1 MNTDLRTLRAVAVDL
16 DGTTLKNDSTMGE
29 RTVAALRACADRG
42 IAVLIATG
50 RSPVAAEPFRAAM
63 GAVGPMVF
71 YNGAA
76 VVDVPAGRLLAG
88 TLLDAEIAAGC
99 AELAMRRGLHFHA
112 FLPGDRLV
120 HGGFRPEADAYQA
133 RTGLRGEA
141 ADLSSLFVPGG
152 AGEGGCIKGMF
163 IAEGAVLEE
172 VRRELLDRYGGRIY
186 AARSHATFL
195 EVMAA
200 GVSKGRALTVALELR
215 GISPAETLA
224 FGDAENDLPMAE
236 AAGTFVATANAA
248 EGVRRKARAV
258 VASNE
263 EEGPAAY
270 LEALLRA

>member
-1 MNTDLRTLRAVAVDL
+1 MNTEPRTLRAVAVDL
-16 DGTTLKNDSTMGE
+16 DGTTLKNDSTMGQ
-29 RTVAALRACADRG
+29 RTVAALRACAEKG

-76 VVDVPAGRLLAG
+76 VIDVPSGRLLAG
-88 TLLDAEIAAGC
+88 TLLEAEIAAGC
-99 AELAMRRGLHFHA
+99 VELALRRGLHFHA

-141 ADLSSLFVPGG
+141 VDLSALFVPGG
-152 AGEGGCIKGMF
+152 TGEGGCIKGMF
-163 IAEGAVLEE
+163 IAEGEVLEE
-172 VRRELLDRYGGRIY
+172 VRRELLDRFGGRIY
-186 AARSHATFL
+186 AARSHASFL

-200 GVSKGRALTVALELR
+200 GVSKGHALTVALGLR
-215 GISPAETLA
+215 GISSAETLA

-248 EGVRRKARAV
+248 EGVRRKAHTV